1 MPVPDLFAA
10 FLRPLN
16 QLDLPFMV
24 TGAVAAIVYG
34 EPRLTHDLDIVL
46 ELEPGDSQPLIAAF
60 PETEFYSPPREV
72 IEEEARRESDGHFN
86 LVHLESALR
95 ADVYLAG
102 RDPFLHWGLA
112 RRQREE
118 MGTESITVA
127 PMEYVIVMKLR
138 YFRDGGAE
146 RHLRDIERMLEISG
160 SRLDHRAL
168 QPWIERYQLESE
180 WARVAGGY
188 GNA

>member
-1 MPVPDLFAA
+1 MPVPELVAA

-16 QLDLPFMV
+16 QLDFPYMV

-46 ELEPGDSQPLIAAF
+46 ELAPGDSQRLVAAF
-60 PETEFYSPPREV
+60 PETAFYCPSREV
-72 IEEEARRESDGHFN
+72 VEEEARRESGGHFN

-95 ADVYLAG
+95 ADIYLAG
-102 RDPFLHWGLA
+102 RDPFQHWALA

-118 MGTESITVA
+118 MGTESIAVA

-138 YFRDGGAE
+138 FRDGSSE
-146 RHLRDIERMLEISG
+146 RHLRDIEHMLEISG
-160 SRLDHRAL
+160 SRLDREAL
-168 QPWIERYQLESE
+168 QPWIQTSRLESE